1 MLKEAYEK
9 YLRKIN
15 IPIFNCIFILEVI
28 LIIYQPNEKV
38 QSTLLERHK

>member
-15 IPIFNCIFILEVI
+15 IPIFNCIFILEEFI
-28 LIIYQPNEKV
+28 NPMKNSIYFIG
-38 QSTLLERHK
+38 TT